1 MDTEGRY
8 EVVEENH
15 GEGGFGKVSKQ
26 RDKFLDRLVAVK
38 ELNLLSDQ
46 SSRERFDREAR
57 TLAKMSHPNVPAI
70 YDVKFY
76 EDQMRIYF
84 EFIEGETLRS
94 IIDNSNYP
102 TVEEARR
109 WFSHVAW
116 GLGHAHSLDII
127 HRDVK
132 PDNIII
138 SSDRRVAF
146 LVDFGIALTADE
158 VETITKKGYVVGT
171 PAYMSP
177 EQRAGRDLTPA
188 TDFYS
193 LGITLYETIAGHLP
207 QPGDYQSLADAN
219 EAIPPAI
226 DDLIKSCLQTNPED
240 RISSA
245 GDFVFQIKTAVR
257 SDAPL
262 SQLLTEGRLHELLL
276 AIRPLS
282 AEDFTNKPIG
292 QKLLIIN
299 RLKDLLRIDKP
310 ELSRATVELIE
321 VLVRVARHETSADY
335 RSIVDAAFEW
345 GFEKSYGETWQG
357 NQTIRDSL
365 VRTSKIAHAIAHQVL
380 AESYLAFTDKVGL
393 EKKPGWY
400 YHDLRELAMSLLANP
415 ECGEVAQRLAE
426 IYDKVNEI
434 SHQRVDED

>member
-1 MDTEGRY
+1 MITEDRY
-8 EVVEENH
+8 EIVEDSH
-15 GEGGFGKVSKQ
+15 GEGGFGKISKQ
-26 RDKFLDRLVAVK
+26 RDKFLDRYVAVK
-38 ELNLLSDQ
+38 ELNLIADKSMQ
-46 SSRERFDREAR
+46 ERFNREAR

-70 YDVKFY
+70 YDVKFHK
-76 EDQMRIYF
+76 DQMRIYF
-84 EFIEGETLRS
+84 EFIEGESLGATIAS
-94 IIDNSNYP
+94 SNYP

-109 WFSHVAW
+109 WFSHIAW
-116 GLGHAHSLDII
+116 GLDHAHSLGII

-138 SSDRRVAF
+138 SPDRRVAY

-158 VETITKKGYVVGT
+158 VEKITKKGYVIGT

-177 EQRAGRDLTPA
+177 EQRAGRELTAA

-193 LGITLYETIAGHLP
+193 LGITLYEAIAGHLP
-207 QPGDYQSLADAN
+207 QPGDYQNLAELN

-226 DDLIKSCLQTNPED
+226 DDLILKCLQTNPED

-245 GDFVFQIKTAVR
+245 EDFVTHIRTAIR

-282 AEDFTNKPIG
+282 AEDFTNKPPG

-310 ELSRATVELIE
+310 ELSRATIELIE
-321 VLVRVARHETSADY
+321 VLVRVARHESPDDY

-345 GFEKSYGETWQG
+345 GFEKTYGENWQG
-357 NQTIRDSL
+357 NQPIRNSL
-365 VRTSKIAHAIAHQVL
+365 IRTSKIAHATAHQVL
-380 AESYLAFTDKVGL
+380 A
-393 EKKPGWY
+393 
-400 YHDLRELAMSLLANP
+400 
-415 ECGEVAQRLAE
+415 
-426 IYDKVNEI
+426 
-434 SHQRVDED
+434 